1 MSARRGRSDW
11 WEHAPRPPGTG
22 QWRAG
27 GRRPFGA
34 TWWGREW
41 ARALEGRARL
51 DPNRLPRGRTYARTG
66 AVAELTLAP
75 GEVLADV
82 QGSRAKPYHVRVRV
96 RTWTPAEWDAVTEAL
111 ASKIGHAAALLDG
124 EIPPEVADDV
134 HSVGL
139 DLLPGPGELQPRCSC
154 PDWADPCK
162 HSAAVCYLVADEL
175 DEDPFVLFLLRG
187 RGRDEL
193 LATLSARRSTPGP
206 GAELLPEP
214 AAPDT
219 GVVAVEAFR
228 AWSARPRALPRLP
241 PPPARPG
248 RPALLVADPPPG
260 SGIDVAGLAE
270 LVSDAAARALE
281 LAMGSTATGLELDE
295 EEDLA
300 RRASRLLDPD
310 RVATDPSALQQLS
323 VRSGRSVGR
332 LVELGL
338 AWRQGGPPA
347 LAALDGRV
355 EVDPASAA
363 EGRARLGPG
372 ARCQRNRVTLADRQ
386 LRLGPDGRWYPY
398 RRHGRGWTPD
408 GPPAEGAEGAEVA
421 DTSSS

>member
-1 MSARRGRSDW
+1 MSPRRGHDEW
-11 WEHAPRPPGTG
+11 WEHSPRRPGTG
-22 QWRAG
+22 PWRAG

-41 ARALEGRARL
+41 VRALEGRARL

-66 AVAELTLAP
+66 AVAELDLAP
-75 GEVLADV
+75 GEVRADV
-82 QGSRAKPYHVRVRV
+82 QGSRREPYQVRVRV

-111 ASKIGHAAALLDG
+111 ASKIGHVAALFDG

-134 HSVGL
+134 HGAGL

-162 HSAAVCYLVADEL
+162 HSAAVCYLVADVL

-187 RGRDEL
+187 REREAL
-193 LATLSARRSTPGP
+193 LAALGARRSTPGP
-206 GAELLPEP
+206 SAALLPEP
-214 AAPDT
+214 DAPDT

-270 LVSDAAARALE
+270 LVADAARRALE
-281 LAMGSTATGLELDE
+281 LALGSSATGLELDE

-300 RRASRLLDPD
+300 RRASHLLDPD
-310 RVATDPSALQQLS
+310 RVVTDPSALERLS
-323 VRSGRSVGR
+323 ARSGRSARR
-332 LVELGL
+332 LVDLGL
-338 AWRQGGPPA
+338 AWRQGGLPA

-363 EGRARLGPG
+363 EGRAILGPG
-372 ARCQRNRVTLADRQ
+372 ARCRGNRVTLGDRQ
-386 LRLGPDGRWYPY
+386 LRRGADGRWYPY
-398 RRHGRGWTPD
+398 RRSGSGWTPD
-408 GPPAEGAEGAEVA
+408 GPPAEGAEGADA
-421 DTSSS
+421 SSS